1 LSIRPKK
8 RRKRE
13 RLAHRVIAVGV
24 AIELVCAVVTIAAV
38 YGRHP
43 FPIHQPPAPFVQPM
57 PDGDLAKLASLAW
70 MTGSSPAMTIEGE
83 KLQVEEP
90 WHYRS
95 V

>member
-1 LSIRPKK
+1 
-8 RRKRE
+8 
-13 RLAHRVIAVGV
+13 
-24 AIELVCAVVTIAAV
+24 
-38 YGRHP
+38 
-43 FPIHQPPAPFVQPM
+43 M